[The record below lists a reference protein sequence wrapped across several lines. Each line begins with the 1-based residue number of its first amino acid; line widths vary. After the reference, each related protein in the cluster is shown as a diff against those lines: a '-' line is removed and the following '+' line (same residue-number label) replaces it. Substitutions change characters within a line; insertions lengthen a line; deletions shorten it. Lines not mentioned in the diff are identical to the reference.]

1 MKINMKTTNQIGRHV
16 LLWSCMAIIV
26 VLMSLTASAQTLVHE
41 YNFTDDGT
49 GTNVVDLVGGTA
61 WYGTLPNGGDF
72 ASIPNQLVLSASSAQ
87 YAQLPVGI
95 LSDYSAVT
103 IDVWAQFGTLPG
115 ACFLYGFGDTD
126 TNVLSGGQPS
136 GYNYIM
142 CHPQNGRIAIS
153 AADPGWQG
161 EQGTGGAG
169 DLSSRYV
176 HVTSVYNPVAG
187 YVALYTNGVMVS
199 QNDAVTVQMS
209 SVTNQLNYIARSLY
223 NADSYM
229 DVALDEFR
237 IFNGALSPL
246 RVAAC
251 DLSGPD
257 TYPEASYG
265 TVTNMQLSL
274 TSSLLAIG
282 AATGPA
288 TVVGSA
294 SGLPKPIVISV
305 PDLGITYSSANTAIA
320 RVNSTN
326 GVVTGVASGTVNIIA
341 SYAGVFAT
349 QAVQVISLPTTMI
362 HRYSFNET
370 TSTDGAT
377 VNDSVGTNNGVF
389 YNASGLSS
397 IGSGQLNLVATN
409 KGDYVDLGSYLISS
423 TNIANNAVTFEIWAT
438 ASTGQGNWTRF
449 WEFGEF
455 QPGGVIGSS
464 SGQNYWSLMPN
475 IDNQTT
481 ARMEITNPNTDIN
494 VPSFLGRTNIH
505 YVGVFNPN
513 PSRLF
518 FGLYTNGVLVGSAS
532 TGSHTLAGIHD
543 VFSWL
548 GRSLWSGDAALTGS
562 INEFRIYDGELDKFQ
577 IAASDQ
583 AGPDATSFNVGTFS
597 SFVLSTAS
605 LSKVVGSQGQI
616 NALVNFSLVTNVVV
630 NGDAMLTFTSS
641 NPDVVSI
648 NNAGL
653 FSTLKVG
660 SATITAVYG
669 YVSGITTNYYTNTI
683 VASVSGDSNPATL
696 VHRYQFND
704 ANGGTVVADSVG
716 GSAWNGTVMEG
727 NTNTA
732 VPYPGAFTNGVL
744 YLTAV
749 NTNFVQL
756 PSGILS
762 NYTAVSIEIWVTF
775 PGTLP
780 GNCAIFNFGNTE
792 TNGGG
797 YNYLFCQPQAGR
809 FCISTN
815 DLGFQGTGEQ
825 NAFSGTSWANRANF
839 HVTAIVDPPQGY
851 ISLYTNGVLAGINIA
866 ETMPMSGVSS
876 VLNYIGRSLYNADS
890 YINANVDEF
899 RIYNGV
905 LSPDEIKATQA
916 MGSSQVLT
924 TNATINAVMVGG
936 NLTLSW
942 PVSAAGFVLQ
952 SRTNLV
958 SGSWQMVPSPAAQ
971 IVGSQW
977 QITVPNSGGN
987 MFYRLVR

>member
-1 MKINMKTTNQIGRHV
+1 
-16 LLWSCMAIIV
+16 MAIIV
-26 VLMSLTASAQTLVHE
+26 VLMHLTASAQTLVHE

-72 ASIPNQLVLSASSAQ
+72 ASLPNQLLLSASGAQ
-87 YAQLPVGI
+87 YVQLPAGI
-95 LSDYSAVT
+95 LSNYTAVT
-103 IDVWAQFGTLPG
+103 IDVWAQFGVLPS

-126 TNVLSGGQPS
+126 TNVLSGGQAS
-136 GYNYIM
+136 GYDYIF
-142 CHPQNGRIAIS
+142 CHPYDGRIAIS
-153 AADPGWQG
+153 TNDAGWMGTG

-169 DLSSRYV
+169 NLSSRYV
-176 HVTSVYNPVAG
+176 HVTSVYNPVYG

-199 QNDAVTVQMS
+199 QNDAVTMPMS
-209 SVTNQLNYIARSLY
+209 GVTNQLNYIARSLY

-274 TSSLLAIG
+274 TPLLLAIG
-282 AATGPA
+282 ASTGPA

-389 YNASGLSS
+389 HNASGLSS

-455 QPGGVIGSS
+455 QSGGVIGNS
-464 SGQNYWSLMPN
+464 SGQFYWSLMPN
-475 IDNQTT
+475 INNQTT
-481 ARMEITNPNTDIN
+481 ARMEISNPNIDIN

-513 PSRLF
+513 PSRQIVA
-518 FGLYTNGVLVGSAS
+518 LYTNGVLVGTAS
-532 TGSHTLAGIHD
+532 TSGHTLAGIHD
-543 VFSWL
+543 VYSWL
-548 GRSLWSGDAALTGS
+548 GRSLWSGDSALTGS

-583 AGPDATSFNVGTFS
+583 AGPDTTNFNVGTFS
-597 SFVLSTAS
+597 SFVLSPAS
-605 LSKVVGSQGQI
+605 LTIGAGTQPRI
-616 NALVNFSLVTNVVV
+616 NAIMNFSLVTNVIV
-630 NGDAMLTFTSS
+630 NGDATLTFTSS
-641 NPDVVSI
+641 NTNAATI

-653 FSTLKVG
+653 LSAVRPG
-660 SATITAVYG
+660 SATIKGVYG
-669 YVSGITTNYYTNTI
+669 YVTGGVTTNYYTNTTT
-683 VASVSGDSNPATL
+683 VNVVLDAPATL

-704 ANGGTVVADSVG
+704 ANGSTTVADSVG
-716 GSAWNGTVMEG
+716 GPAWNGIVMSAG
-727 NTNTA
+727 TNA
-732 VPYPGAFTNGVL
+732 VPFAGAFTNSVL
-744 YLTAV
+744 YLSTA
-749 NTNFVQL
+749 NTNFIQL
-756 PSGILS
+756 PAGILS
-762 NYTAVSIEIWVTF
+762 NYTVVTVEAWASF
-775 PGTLP
+775 QASLP
-780 GNCAIFNFGNTE
+780 ANCFFFAFGDTD
-792 TNGGG
+792 TNGAG
-797 YNYLFCQPQAGR
+797 YRYAFCQPRTGAISITRSDPGWNPDQPAG
-809 FCISTN
+809 SGGNWSAQTN
-815 DLGFQGTGEQ
+815 L
-825 NAFSGTSWANRANF
+825 
-839 HVTAIVDPPQGY
+839 HIVAVFDPPAGY
-851 ISLYTNGVLAGINIA
+851 EALYTNGVLAAANTAINVQFSEI
-866 ETMPMSGVSS
+866 TN
-876 VLNYIGRSLYNADS
+876 VLNLIGRSLYTGDS
-890 YINANVDEF
+890 YYSFNIDEF
-899 RIYNGV
+899 RIYSGA
-905 LSPDEIKATQA
+905 LSPDEVRAAQA
-916 MGSSQVLT
+916 SGPNQVLT
-924 TNATINAVMVGG
+924 TNASINAVMVGG

>member
-1 MKINMKTTNQIGRHV
+1 
-16 LLWSCMAIIV
+16 MAIIV
-26 VLMSLTASAQTLVHE
+26 VLMNLTAPAQTLVHE

-72 ASIPNQLVLSASSAQ
+72 ASLPGQLLLSASGAQ
-87 YAQLPVGI
+87 YVQLPAGI
-95 LSDYSAVT
+95 LSNYTAVT
-103 IDVWAQFGTLPG
+103 IDVWAQFGVLPS

-126 TNVLSGGQPS
+126 TNVLSGGQAS
-136 GYNYIM
+136 GYDYIF
-142 CHPQNGRIAIS
+142 CHPYDGRIAIS
-153 AADPGWQG
+153 TNDAGWMGTG

-169 DLSSRYV
+169 NLSSRYV
-176 HVTSVYNPVAG
+176 HVTSVYNPVYG

-199 QNDAVTVQMS
+199 QNDAVTMPMS
-209 SVTNQLNYIARSLY
+209 GVTNQLNYIARSLY

-274 TSSLLAIG
+274 TPLLLAIG
-282 AATGPA
+282 AVTGPA

-389 YNASGLSS
+389 HNASGLSS

-409 KGDYVDLGSYLISS
+409 KGDYVDLGSYLISN

-455 QPGGVIGSS
+455 QSGGVIGNS
-464 SGQNYWSLMPN
+464 SGQFYWSLMPN
-475 IDNQTT
+475 INNQTT
-481 ARMEITNPNTDIN
+481 ARMEISNPNIDIN

-513 PSRLF
+513 PSRQIVA
-518 FGLYTNGVLVGSAS
+518 LYTNGVLVGTAS
-532 TGSHTLAGIHD
+532 TSGHTLAGIHD
-543 VFSWL
+543 VYSWL
-548 GRSLWSGDAALTGS
+548 GRSLWSGDSALTGS

-583 AGPDATSFNVGTFS
+583 AGPDATNFNVGTFS
-597 SFVLSTAS
+597 SFVLSPAS
-605 LSKVVGSQGQI
+605 LTIGAGTQPRI
-616 NALVNFSLVTNVVV
+616 NAVMNFSQVTNVVV
-630 NGDAMLTFTSS
+630 NGDATLTFTSS
-641 NPDVVSI
+641 NTNAATI

-653 FSTLKVG
+653 LSAVRPG
-660 SATITAVYG
+660 SATIKGVYG
-669 YVSGITTNYYTNTI
+669 YVTGGVTTNYYTNTTT
-683 VASVSGDSNPATL
+683 VNVVLDAPATL

-704 ANGGTVVADSVG
+704 ANGSTTVADSVG
-716 GSAWNGTVMEG
+716 GPAWNGMVMTNDFSTNAGSMAPG
-727 NTNTA
+727 N
-732 VPYPGAFTNGVL
+732 FTGTQLQLVASNL
-744 YLTAV
+744 
-749 NTNFVQL
+749 NFVQF

-762 NYTAVSIEIWVTF
+762 NYTALTIEGWVTAQ
-775 PGTLP
+775 TLP
-780 GNCAIFNFGNTE
+780 ANCMYYAFGDMDATPNHNGNNYIFGSLVRDYTAIT
-792 TNGGG
+792 
-797 YNYLFCQPQAGR
+797 
-809 FCISTN
+809 STN
-815 DLGFQGTGEQ
+815 FSGEQGTAGGSSLGVS
-825 NAFSGTSWANRANF
+825 NVIHF
-839 HVTAIVDPPQGY
+839 TAVYDPPAGY
-851 ISLYTNGVLAGINIA
+851 IALYTNGVLQSINGA
-866 ETMPMSGVSS
+866 VTDPLSVVSP
-876 VLNYIGRSLYNADS
+876 VRAYIGRSLYGGDPYAS
-890 YINANVDEF
+890 ITLDEF
-899 RIYNGV
+899 RIYSGA
-905 LSPDEIKATQA
+905 LSPDEILAAQVS
-916 MGSSQVLT
+916 GPNQVLT
-924 TNATINAVMVGG
+924 TNATINAVMAGG
-936 NLTLSW
+936 NLTISW
-942 PVSAAGFVLQ
+942 PVAAAGFTLQ
-952 SRTNLV
+952 SRTNLI
-958 SGSWQMVPSPAAQ
+958 SGSWQAVPSPAAQ

-977 QITVPNSGGN
+977 QITIPNTGGAK
-987 MFYRLVR
+987 FFRLVR

>member
-1 MKINMKTTNQIGRHV
+1 MKTTNYIGRPT
-16 LLWSCMAIIV
+16 LFWSCTLIILIMQWTV
-26 VLMSLTASAQTLVHE
+26 SAQTLVNR
-41 YNFTDDGT
+41 YSFTDDGT
-49 GTNVVDLVGGTA
+49 GTNVVDSVGGTA

-72 ASIPNQLVLSASSAQ
+72 ASIPNQLILLASSAQ

-95 LSDYSAVT
+95 LSNYTAVT
-103 IDVWAQFGTLPG
+103 IDVWAQFGTLPV

-142 CHPQNGRIAIS
+142 CHPQNGRIAIT

-161 EQGTGGAG
+161 EQGCGGAG

-305 PDLGITYSSANTAIA
+305 PDLGIIYSSANTAIA

-389 YNASGLSS
+389 HNASGLSS

-455 QPGGVIGSS
+455 IPGGVIGNS

-475 IDNQTT
+475 INNQTT
-481 ARMEITNPNTDIN
+481 ARMEVSNPNTDVN

-505 YVGVFNPN
+505 YIGVFNPN
-513 PSRLF
+513 PSRQF

-548 GRSLWSGDAALTGS
+548 GRSLWSGDSALTGS

-583 AGPDATSFNVGTFS
+583 AGPDTINFNVGTFS
-597 SFVLSTAS
+597 SFVLSPAS
-605 LSKVVGSQGQI
+605 LTIGAGNRNKI
-616 NALVNFSLVTNVVV
+616 NAIMNFSLVTNVVV
-630 NGDAMLTFTSS
+630 NGDATLTFTSS
-641 NPDVVSI
+641 NTNAATI

-653 FSTLKVG
+653 LSAVRPGST
-660 SATITAVYG
+660 TIKGIYG
-669 YVSGITTNYYTNTI
+669 YVTGGVTNNYYTNTMTVNVI
-683 VASVSGDSNPATL
+683 LDAPATL
-696 VHRYQFND
+696 VHRYDFND
-704 ANGGTVVADSVG
+704 TNGSTTVADSVG
-716 GSAWNGTVMEG
+716 GSAWNGIVMSAG
-727 NTNTA
+727 TNA
-732 VPYPGAFTNGVL
+732 VPFAGAFTNSVL
-744 YLTAV
+744 YLSTA
-749 NTNFVQL
+749 NTNFIQL
-756 PSGILS
+756 PVGILS
-762 NYTAVSIEIWVTF
+762 NYTAVTIEAWASF
-775 PGTLP
+775 GTIP
-780 GNCAIFNFGNTE
+780 ANAFFFGFGDTD
-792 TNGGG
+792 TNGAGYRYLLCAPQSGAISITRSDPGWNPDQPAGG
-797 YNYLFCQPQAGR
+797 AGNW
-809 FCISTN
+809 S
-815 DLGFQGTGEQ
+815 
-825 NAFSGTSWANRANF
+825 NRTNF
-839 HVTAIVDPPQGY
+839 HITAVFNPPAGY
-851 ISLYTNGVLAGINIA
+851 EALYTNGVLATANYGINVQMN
-866 ETMPMSGVSS
+866 EVTN
-876 VLNYIGRSLYNADS
+876 VLNLIGRSLYTGDPYYSFN
-890 YINANVDEF
+890 IDEF
-899 RIYNGV
+899 RIYSGA
-905 LSPDEIKATQA
+905 LSPDEVHAAQA
-916 MGSSQVLT
+916 SGPNQVLT
-924 TNATINAVMVGG
+924 TNASINAVMVGG

-942 PVSAAGFVLQ
+942 PVTAAGFTLQ

-977 QITVPNSGGN
+977 QITIPNSGGTI
-987 MFYRLVR
+987 FYRLVR